1 MKIWRLKWYIRG
13 EDSGDLASFSSQ
25 SITSTTTPWLQL
37 IRLDIHTYIYIYLF
51 TMSSSLN
58 WIAYTY
64 YPSMGAAVLFI
75 VLFAIATILHTF
87 HLFRT
92 RTWFF
97 IPLVIGGY
105 STYLNHTLSYS

>member
-1 MKIWRLKWYIRG
+1 MP
-13 EDSGDLASFSSQ
+13 SSFAG
-25 SITSTTTPWLQL
+25 WK
-37 IRLDIHTYIYIYLF
+37 
-51 TMSSSLN
+51 
-58 WIAYTY
+58 AYEY

-75 VLFAIATILHTF
+75 ILFAVVTFMHTF

-105 STYLNHTLSYS
+105 CKTSQGQRWW